1 MSPQLLNMS
10 SFCQNMACG
19 YRERAVVYLG
29 DIYVWRMESVKY
41 GVTRIF
47 INLTLIDYRIYINH
61 VNSYNKENNI
71 WKHYLERM
79 FI

>member
-19 YRERAVVYLG
+19 CRERAVVYLG

-71 WKHYLERM
+71 LKHYLERM